1 MFYGYLLP
9 KCTIGKKLL
18 CIPLFYH
25 PWNGSHKIP
34 LPTLHTFLNWHSGSM
49 EGCITYKLGGNVPL
63 CTGRLRKSF
72 GVEARGKPSSCI
84 ALLLLCSLAAT
95 KTGGLKKAMVWVICN
110 LQIHC
115 GDSSTVFFAESK
127 LCSKAFWA
135 PVPRCVEWRHVTVE
149 WAPAGRGQKLWH
161 EEGPVLQHGWQPRTP
176 HLELDLILGRSDL
189 HPSQLIS
196 SLHQWVFEE
205 AGGGARVHGWV
216 HYRDIDIIHVW
227 HDKDFLKEERDM

>member
-115 GDSSTVFFAESK
+115 GDSSSLLCWVKALQQGILGPSSQMRGMTTRHSGMGTSRQRAEAVARGGASATARMAAK
-127 LCSKAFWA
+127 NPTPWA
-135 PVPRCVEWRHVTVE
+135 RSNTGKVGSSPITTDQQPPPVSLWG
-149 WAPAGRGQKLWH
+149 GRRRS
-161 EEGPVLQHGWQPRTP
+161 EGPWLSA
-176 HLELDLILGRSDL
+176 L
-189 HPSQLIS
+189 
-196 SLHQWVFEE
+196 
-205 AGGGARVHGWV
+205 
-216 HYRDIDIIHVW
+216 
-227 HDKDFLKEERDM
+227 